1 MTTLAPSSPAL
12 ASSAPALRPGVPA
25 IRSIGA
31 AFAGLALVAAIAAAG
46 HRDAPLGPPAPGAAD
61 ECVSP
66 AAVAHFAAWPRVA
79 APVGDD
85 EYEVRGE
92 RRPDALVVP
101 AEFRAFQACRQRT
114 GG

>member
-1 MTTLAPSSPAL
+1 MATLAPSSPAP
-12 ASSAPALRPGVPA
+12 APSAPAPRRRLPA
-25 IRSIGA
+25 IRSIAA
-31 AFAGLALVAAIAAAG
+31 AFAGLALVAAVAAAG
-46 HRDAPLGPPAPGAAD
+46 HHAAPLGPPTPGGAD

-66 AAVAHFAAWPRVA
+66 AAVATFAAWPRVA
-79 APVGDD
+79 ASGGD

-101 AEFRAFQACRQRT
+101 AEFRAFQACRQRA